1 MLYNSLVCCSC
12 LFSDFSRFQSL
23 RLEAKVKDCSPWMD
37 SVAFAMAC
45 TVDLVAVFIS
55 AAFILAVRLIAAVSF
70 LIWAL

>member
-1 MLYNSLVCCSC
+1 
-12 LFSDFSRFQSL
+12 
-23 RLEAKVKDCSPWMD
+23 MD